1 MAHAAGWT
9 HARHVEASVRRH
21 GAGLVGPAAERLVR
35 VATDR
40 LEALTADTDGTHMTA
55 EGLRRM
61 AARWAAQGPVVRRAA

>member
-35 VATDR
+35 VAAAR
-40 LEALTADTDGTHMTA
+40 LEALTADADGTRMTA